1 MLGLSSTG
9 VPAASKPKI
18 LLADDH
24 QLMLDSLSLLL
35 SDQYEVHTVDNLTRF
50 AQEIDS
56 ISPDLAILDIQMP
69 DGDSFE
75 TAEQVLQTHPT
86 LRLMFLSMYSERAYV
101 KRASELG
108 ACAYLP
114 KSAHAQEVL
123 HAVQTVL
130 GGGKYLKLAQEE
142 SANKEGARIG
152 LTHRQIEVLRLISQ
166 GCSAKDI
173 ANTLNISVRTAEFH
187 RAAIME
193 RLNMHSTAL
202 MTRYAVEQGIA

>member
-1 MLGLSSTG
+1 MDSPL
-9 VPAASKPKI
+9 PYKPKI

-24 QLMLDSLSLLL
+24 RLMLDSLSLLFG
-35 SDQYEVHTVDNLTRF
+35 DQYEVHTVDNLKLFT
-50 AQEIDS
+50 QEVDAF
-56 ISPDLAILDIQMP
+56 SPDLAILDIQMP
-69 DGDSFE
+69 EGNSFE
-75 TAEQVLQTHPT
+75 VAHHLLQAHPA
-86 LRLMFLSMYSERAYV
+86 LRLMFLSMYSERKYV
-101 KRASELG
+101 KRAAELG

-114 KSAHAQEVL
+114 KCAPAQEVL

-130 GGGKYLKLAQEE
+130 KGGKYLKLAQEE
-142 SANKEGARIG
+142 LPTKDGEVG
-152 LTHRQIEVLRLISQ
+152 LTHRQTEVLRLISQ

-193 RLNMHSTAL
+193 RLNIHSTAL

>member
-1 MLGLSSTG
+1 MESP
-9 VPAASKPKI
+9 VPYKPKI

-24 QLMLDSLSLLL
+24 RLMLDSLSLLL
-35 SDQYEVHTVDNLTRF
+35 GDQYEVHTVDTLKLF
-50 AQEIDS
+50 AREADA

-75 TAEQVLQTHPT
+75 VAHQLLQAHPD
-86 LRLMFLSMYSERAYV
+86 LRLMFLSMYSERGYV
-101 KRASELG
+101 KRAAELG
-108 ACAYLP
+108 AYAYLP
-114 KSAHAQEVL
+114 KCSPAQEVL

-130 GGGKYLKLAQEE
+130 QGGRYLKLIQEE
-142 SANKEGARIG
+142 SAAKDQDQIG
-152 LTHRQIEVLRLISQ
+152 LTHRQTEVLRLISQ

-173 ANTLNISVRTAEFH
+173 ANALNISVRTAEFH
-187 RAAIME
+187 RAAIMD

>member
-1 MLGLSSTG
+1 MDSPTRH
-9 VPAASKPKI
+9 KPKI

-24 QLMLDSLSLLL
+24 RLMLDSLSLLFG
-35 SDQYEVHTVDNLTRF
+35 DQYDVHAVDSLKLFSQEV
-50 AQEIDS
+50 DS
-56 ISPDLAILDIQMP
+56 LLPDLAILDIQMP
-69 DGDSFE
+69 DGNSFDV
-75 TAEQVLQTHPT
+75 AHQLLQSHPN
-86 LRLMFLSMYSERAYV
+86 LRLMFLSMYSERGYV
-101 KRASELG
+101 KRAAELG

-114 KSAHAQEVL
+114 KCAPAQEVL

-130 GGGKYLKLAQEE
+130 GGGKYLKLADDEL
-142 SANKEGARIG
+142 SAKDGDQSG
-152 LTHRQIEVLRLISQ
+152 LTHRQVEVLRLISQ

-193 RLNMHSTAL
+193 RLNIHSTAL